1 MNKHCSVRKLYDCTV
16 RDHRMYHVGAEEAR
30 KKLPELIGRAER
42 DGTVTIVSKRGVPR
56 AAIVPISH
64 VSVTAV
70 PKFTALR
77 GSAGGC
83 YGDVAGYIDELRRE
97 W

>member
-1 MNKHCSVRKLYDCTV
+1 MNQ
-16 RDHRMYHVGAEEAR
+16 VGAEEAR
-30 KKLPELIGRAER
+30 QKLPELIDRAER

-56 AAIVPISH
+56 AAIVPMSH
-64 VSVTAV
+64 LSETTA
-70 PKFTALR
+70 PKFTSLR

-83 YGDVAGYIDELRRE
+83 YGDVAAYIDELRRE

>member
-1 MNKHCSVRKLYDCTV
+1 MNQ
-16 RDHRMYHVGAEEAR
+16 VGAEEAR
-30 KKLPELIGRAER
+30 QKLPELIDRAER

-56 AAIVPISH
+56 AAIVPISY
-64 VSVTAV
+64 VSATDA

-77 GSAGGC
+77 GSAEGC
-83 YGDVAGYIDELRRE
+83 YGDVSEYIDELRRE

>member
-1 MNKHCSVRKLYDCTV
+1 MNQVS
-16 RDHRMYHVGAEEAR
+16 AEEAR
-30 KKLPELIGRAER
+30 QKLPELIDRAER
-42 DGTVTIVSKRGVPR
+42 DGTVTIVSKRGVAR

-64 VSVTAV
+64 VSAATAT
-70 PKFTALR
+70 KFTALR

-83 YGDVAGYIDELRRE
+83 YGDVSKYIDELRRE

>member
-1 MNKHCSVRKLYDCTV
+1 MNQ
-16 RDHRMYHVGAEEAR
+16 VGAEEAR
-30 KKLPELIGRAER
+30 QKLPELIDRAER

-64 VSVTAV
+64 VSESTA
-70 PKFTALR
+70 PMFTSLR
-77 GSAGGC
+77 GSARGC
-83 YGDVAGYIDELRRE
+83 FGDVSEYIDELRRE

>member
-1 MNKHCSVRKLYDCTV
+1 MN
-16 RDHRMYHVGAEEAR
+16 HVGAEEAR
-30 KKLPELIGRAER
+30 QKLPELIDRAER
-42 DGTVTIVSKRGVPR
+42 DGTVTVVSKWGVPR
-56 AAIVPISH
+56 AAIVPMSY
-64 VSVTAV
+64 VSATAV

-83 YGDVAGYIDELRRE
+83 YGDVSEYIDELRRE

>member
-1 MNKHCSVRKLYDCTV
+1 MNQ
-16 RDHRMYHVGAEEAR
+16 VGAEEA
-30 KKLPELIGRAER
+30 KQKLPGLIDRAER

-64 VSVTAV
+64 VSESAA
-70 PKFTALR
+70 PMFTSLR
-77 GSAGGC
+77 ASARGC
-83 YGDVAGYIDELRRE
+83 YGDVSEYIEELRRE

>member
-1 MNKHCSVRKLYDCTV
+1 MNQ
-16 RDHRMYHVGAEEAR
+16 VGAEEAR
-30 KKLPELIGRAER
+30 QKLPELIDRAER

-64 VSVTAV
+64 VSGSDG
-70 PKFTALR
+70 PEFTSLR

-83 YGDVAGYIDELRRE
+83 YGDVSEYIDELRRE

>member
-1 MNKHCSVRKLYDCTV
+1 MNW
-16 RDHRMYHVGAEEAR
+16 VGAEEAR
-30 KKLPELIGRAER
+30 QKLPQLIDRAER
-42 DGTVTIVSKRGVPR
+42 DGTVTIVSKRGVPS

-64 VSVTAV
+64 VSVTAM
-70 PKFTALR
+70 PRFTALR

-83 YGDVAGYIDELRRE
+83 YGDVSEYIDELRRE